1 MKRYSLLIKF
11 LALFIVLAIVPA
23 LIISIVSTAIT
34 NRVLWKNTVHS
45 TEQICEQINR
55 SIEMLFEETEHFLK
69 IGEENCVSEYLLTDN
84 NNYGNAKQILG
95 ILEIYRNNA
104 SFGQNIN
111 NIYAVNHDGKM
122 ISDRNG
128 VSKLALEEMTQFN
141 WDEVMSSYDEYFV
154 STGNLNPNPYY
165 ADRQFVY
172 VAMPLV
178 MRPLRESFGAII
190 IELKDRAF
198 QEFCNSVDIA
208 GSGYFTVYDHNG
220 RALFGQDDP
229 DGESIIGMIPE
240 APNGNFTASYNGNR
254 KLFVYATVPRTDWKL
269 VGQVAVRDLTNE
281 ANDIRRS
288 TTLVFGITIP
298 IAFAVYL
305 LASRRLILP
314 LRKLQ
319 AVMRTAAL
327 GDMSARFES
336 GMNDEISMVGDS
348 FNQMIEQLDAMA
360 KRDLKRQAS
369 LQKASLD
376 LLQAQVNPHFLYNT
390 LDTIMW
396 NANAGDKQK
405 VIETVDALASFYRTT
420 LSSGE
425 SWVTVSE
432 ELRMIQ
438 NYLFIQKTRYQ
449 GIITDHIA
457 VDPALMPVRML
468 KLTLQ
473 PIVENAIYHG
483 LKNKTGG
490 GNLYITGEGSGE
502 YMRFIIQDDGVGMTE
517 EKRLSLINKFKNGE
531 TDMNHHGG
539 GFGLENVNARI
550 KLYYG
555 EDCGLDIEAPEEGGT
570 RIVIL
575 LRKEVV

>member
-1 MKRYSLLIKF
+1 MLIKF
-11 LALFIVLAIVPA
+11 LVLFIVSAIVPA
-23 LIISIVSTAIT
+23 LIISIVSTVIT

-45 TEQICEQINR
+45 TEQICDQINR

-69 IGEENCVSEYLLTDN
+69 IGEESCVSEYLLTEN
-84 NNYGNAKQILG
+84 NNYDNAKQILS

-104 SFGQNIN
+104 SFGHNIN

-128 VSKLALEEMTQFN
+128 VSKLKLEEMTQFN
-141 WDEVMSSYDEYFV
+141 WDAVMSSYDEYFV

-208 GSGYFTVYDHNG
+208 GSGYFTVYDHSG
-220 RALFGQDDP
+220 RALFGQGSQ
-229 DGESIIGMIPE
+229 DGEGIIGMIPE
-240 APNGNFTASYNGNR
+240 APNGNFTASHDGSR

-281 ANDIRRS
+281 ANDISRT
-288 TTLVFGITIP
+288 TTLVFAITVP

-327 GDMSARFES
+327 GDMSARFETD
-336 GMNDEISMVGDS
+336 MNDEISMVGDS

-376 LLQAQVNPHFLYNT
+376 LLQAQINPHFLYNT

-396 NANAGDKQK
+396 NANAGDKEK

-449 GIITDHIA
+449 GIISDHIS
-457 VDPALMPVRML
+457 VDPALLPFRIL

-483 LKNKTGG
+483 LKNKAGG
-490 GNLYITGEGSGE
+490 GNLYITGESAGE
-502 YMRFIIQDDGVGMTE
+502 YMRFIVQDDGIGMTE
-517 EKRLSLINKFKNGE
+517 DKRLSLINRFRNQE
-531 TDMNHHGG
+531 TDLTNHGG
-539 GFGLENVNARI
+539 SFGLENVNARI
-550 KLYYG
+550 RLYYG
-555 EDCGLDIEAPEEGGT
+555 ADCGLDIEAPEAGGT
-570 RIVIL
+570 KIIIK